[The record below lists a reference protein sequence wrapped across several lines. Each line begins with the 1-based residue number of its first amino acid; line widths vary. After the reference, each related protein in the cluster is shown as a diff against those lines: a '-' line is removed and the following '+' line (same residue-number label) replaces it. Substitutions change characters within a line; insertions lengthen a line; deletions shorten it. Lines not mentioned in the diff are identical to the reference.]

1 MANIEKRIQMAK
13 QAGFSDGEIY
23 STLSS
28 DASFQKRINM
38 AKNEGFTDSQIAEQ
52 LGLSVQK
59 NLGTQPSIT
68 LQANSRGNFKP
79 FDWKA
84 QQQQGMKDEA
94 KKAGPTRFWESSLLG
109 ASDLGAGVVQGA
121 SYAADKISEAANN
134 LLGTNLDTNSYNRVT
149 QQRKDVQDFHNLRR
163 QENGQ
168 GYDVARLGG
177 QIAATAPLGALGRG
191 YEGAAV
197 LSRAGAGVAAQNAAV
212 GAAIGGAGFAEDA
225 KQRLTNT
232 ALGGIGG
239 AVGGAVG
246 EKVGQGINSGVRKL
260 KSLSPQANQQAINA
274 IDQKLDAALKQNGMS
289 LGELSNEVAN
299 GLRNDA
305 KKLLQSGTDLNPDAV
320 ARKAVLDRLGLKG
333 TRAQVTG
340 NAQDWQQQAEL
351 AKISG
356 AGDQLRGKLIDDN
369 VQLQRLLNEASGR
382 TGGSSTDQYGA
393 MQSALDAVTGQLDQ
407 NKQFIRAAYGN
418 ARTAPGNDVPLD
430 GAGFANDAF
439 TALEQNYAA
448 SSLPKGIQSILNDVA
463 KNPDKFT
470 LGKSEELIKILNR
483 EYQSSLQM
491 GQPTSSTYSIGLVRD
506 ALSQRQNQAMQGLL
520 GNGNDA
526 AQAYQFARQ
535 ANKFNM
541 DQIESMPLLQDA
553 RKGVEPDKLFNKHIL
568 NGNVNELD
576 RTIQLLDNINPQS
589 VANIKQQVVEYISG
603 RAINQNGQ
611 FSPAGMKRALDA
623 IGDRRLNTMFS
634 ADEVK
639 NLKDIG
645 SAGQYLV
652 TQPPHSYVNNSNTAA
667 ALTNYLGGIINR
679 PGVRMLLAPVKDIKD
694 SRAVDQAMKP
704 SIAGSQIQQTATPQE
719 QDLLQRL
726 VQAGLLGGANTAN
739 Q

>member
-1 MANIEKRIQMAK
+1 MAQ
-13 QAGFSDGEIY
+13 
-23 STLSS
+23 
-28 DASFQKRINM
+28 
-38 AKNEGFTDSQIAEQ
+38 
-52 LGLSVQK
+52 LSVEDATKLLGGSSSSPKQLSPDEAMAILKPQK

-79 FDWKA
+79 FDWKD
-84 QQQQGMKDEA
+84 QQQQSMKDEA

-177 QIAATAPLGALGRG
+177 QIAATAPLGALAQGYGR
-191 YEGAAV
+191 AAV
-197 LSRAGAGVAAQNAAV
+197 LSRSGLGVAAHNAAV

-246 EKVGQGINSGVRKL
+246 EKVGRGINSGVRRL
-260 KSLSPQANQQAINA
+260 KNLSPQANQQAINS
-274 IDQKLDAALKQNGMS
+274 IDQKLDAALRQNGMS
-289 LGELSNEVAN
+289 LGELSDEVAN

-305 KKLLQSGTDLNPDAV
+305 KKLIQSGTDLNPDAV
-320 ARKAVLDRLGLKG
+320 ARKAVLDQLGLKG

-340 NAQDWQQQAEL
+340 DAQTWQTEAEL
-351 AKISG
+351 AKLKDVGSPLRDKYIQ
-356 AGDQLRGKLIDDN
+356 DNKQLEN
-369 VQLQRLLNEASGR
+369 LLDSASSR
-382 TGGSSTDQYGA
+382 TGGSATDQYGA

-407 NKQFIRAAYGN
+407 NKQFIRAAYSN

-553 RKGVEPDKLFNKHIL
+553 RKDVKPDRLFNKHIL
-568 NGNVNELD
+568 NGNVDELD
-576 RTIQLLDNINPQS
+576 KTIQLLNNINPQS
-589 VANIKQQVVEYISG
+589 VANIKQQTLQFIAEK
-603 RAINQNGQ
+603 AIKQNGQ
-611 FSPAGMKRALDA
+611 FSPAGMKRALDG
-623 IGDRRLNTMFS
+623 IGDRRLSILFS
-634 ADEVK
+634 NDELK
-639 NLKDIG
+639 NIKNI
-645 SAGQYLV
+645 SRAGEYLV
-652 TQPPHSYVNNSNTAA
+652 TQPPHSYVNNSNTSSA
-667 ALTNYLGGIINR
+667 GINSLMNFFNNPKLR
-679 PGVRMLLAPVKDIKD
+679 AVANLPYVKDYLVDPVSNFNK

-704 SIAGSQIQQTATPQE
+704 SIAGSQIRQTATPQE